1 MPIYRLLS
9 LGILSLNVF
18 KNIMMISFVQTNQRV
33 SFLSKLAETTDSIK
47 KQSLKS
53 ILIVNS

>member
-33 SFLSKLAETTDSIK
+33 AGCR
-47 KQSLKS
+47 
-53 ILIVNS
+53 N